1 MKLRRELY
9 FTVLTLS
16 LWLFN
21 PAINKIELHKD
32 IQFLFT
38 WNEFFENILHKMSLI
53 CEVIEKAE
61 KIVYLHEVCPKN
73 LCFEQIL
80 FSDKILQDI
89 VLQKFVKSQRD
100 ESKMSIFTKLTENLS
115 FEQMVAR

>member
-9 FTVLTLS
+9 FTVLTL
-16 LWLFN
+16 WLFN
-21 PAINKIELHKD
+21 PAINKIELYKD

-38 WNEFFENILHKMSLI
+38 WNEFIENILHTMSLV
-53 CEVIEKAE
+53 CEVIEKGE
-61 KIVYLHEVCPKN
+61 KIVYFHEVCPKN

-80 FSDKILQDI
+80 FSDKILQHT

-100 ESKMSIFTKLTENLS
+100 ERKISIFTKLPENLS
-115 FEQMVAR
+115 FEQMFAR